1 MRARN
6 QHEDGKGDW
15 ACDTQALL
23 LRADELTNDALHV
36 RRLAAQL
43 RPLVV
48 VAEPNDLAARSQP
61 ATRR

>member
-1 MRARN
+1 MKTAKAI
-6 QHEDGKGDW
+6 GLVIP
-15 ACDTQALL
+15 QALL